1 MSDMPDPAAPDAV
14 ARTAPDQVLGTDP
27 TASRSPLATPI
38 GRRRALAVIGS
49 SVAGL
54 VLLEA
59 CGPGTSATS
68 APRGWVQADVDP
80 ATLPAGQA
88 ASVPFSGT
96 VGGTPVAGTAW
107 LVKEQG
113 GDLVAFDPRCTHAQ
127 CAYEPTD
134 DGRFSCVCHHAF
146 FDLQGTVLSGPPP
159 RPLDRFAA
167 REVDGR
173 IELEVPA
180 DFSTPRPEA

>member
-1 MSDMPDPAAPDAV
+1 MSGMPAESALHPAVDAAP
-14 ARTAPDQVLGTDP
+14 L
-27 TASRSPLATPI
+27 SPLATPI

-59 CGPGTSATS
+59 CGPGTSATT
-68 APRGWVQADVDP
+68 APTGWVAADVDP
-80 ATLPAGQA
+80 STLVEDQP

-96 VGGTPVAGTAW
+96 VGGATVAGTAW
-107 LVKEQG
+107 LVKEQS

-134 DGRFSCVCHHAF
+134 DARFSCLCHHAF

-159 RPLDRFAA
+159 RPLDRFAV